1 MSQAWNIVFLDRFPN
16 EIVTSEPKFEH
27 RFQIY
32 DQTNADQVVE
42 RVADAHIVVT
52 NKVPITRAA
61 LAAAPKVRFIA
72 VAATG
77 YDIVDLEACAQAG
90 VVVSNIRN
98 YAVNTVPEHTFSLI
112 LALRRSLIAYHQS
125 VMNRRWIESGKFCY
139 FDYPINNLAGAT
151 LGIIGDG
158 AIGQAVA
165 RIGQAFGMRV
175 LYSSYKGSS
184 GMGPL
189 YTPFEETLRI
199 SDVITM
205 HSPLTASTR
214 NMIAEAEFAQMAKRP
229 ILINTARGGLVD
241 EESLIRALDS
251 GQITGAGF
259 DVATVEP
266 PPPDHPL
273 SRLVGRPNFIMTPHV
288 AWSSREAV
296 QALADQMIANIDAFV
311 GGTPR
316 NVVSI

>member
-1 MSQAWNIVFLDRFPN
+1 M
-16 EIVTSEPKFEH
+16 
-27 RFQIY
+27 
-32 DQTNADQVVE
+32 
-42 RVADAHIVVT
+42 VT

-61 LAAAPKVRFIA
+61 LGAAPKVRFIA
-72 VAATG
+72 VAAG

-214 NMIAEAEFAQMAKRP
+214 NMIAEAQNSRRWQS
-229 ILINTARGGLVD
+229 AR
-241 EESLIRALDS
+241 
-251 GQITGAGF
+251 F
-259 DVATVEP
+259 
-266 PPPDHPL
+266 
-273 SRLVGRPNFIMTPHV
+273 
-288 AWSSREAV
+288 SS
-296 QALADQMIANIDAFV
+296 
-311 GGTPR
+311 TPR
-316 NVVSI
+316 AAVS

>member
-61 LAAAPKVRFIA
+61 LASAPKVRFIA

-125 VMNRRWIESGKFCY
+125 VMNRRWIESGK
-139 FDYPINNLAGAT
+139 
-151 LGIIGDG
+151 
-158 AIGQAVA
+158 
-165 RIGQAFGMRV
+165 
-175 LYSSYKGSS
+175 
-184 GMGPL
+184 
-189 YTPFEETLRI
+189 
-199 SDVITM
+199 
-205 HSPLTASTR
+205 
-214 NMIAEAEFAQMAKRP
+214 
-229 ILINTARGGLVD
+229 ILLFRL
-241 EESLIRALDS
+241 
-251 GQITGAGF
+251 
-259 DVATVEP
+259 
-266 PPPDHPL
+266 PD
-273 SRLVGRPNFIMTPHV
+273 
-288 AWSSREAV
+288 
-296 QALADQMIANIDAFV
+296 Q
-311 GGTPR
+311 
-316 NVVSI
+316 

>member
-1 MSQAWNIVFLDRFPN
+1 
-16 EIVTSEPKFEH
+16 
-27 RFQIY
+27 
-32 DQTNADQVVE
+32 
-42 RVADAHIVVT
+42 
-52 NKVPITRAA
+52 
-61 LAAAPKVRFIA
+61 
-72 VAATG
+72 
-77 YDIVDLEACAQAG
+77 
-90 VVVSNIRN
+90 
-98 YAVNTVPEHTFSLI
+98 
-112 LALRRSLIAYHQS
+112 
-125 VMNRRWIESGKFCY
+125 
-139 FDYPINNLAGAT
+139 
-151 LGIIGDG
+151 
-158 AIGQAVA
+158 VA

-205 HSPLTASTR
+205 HSPLTASTS